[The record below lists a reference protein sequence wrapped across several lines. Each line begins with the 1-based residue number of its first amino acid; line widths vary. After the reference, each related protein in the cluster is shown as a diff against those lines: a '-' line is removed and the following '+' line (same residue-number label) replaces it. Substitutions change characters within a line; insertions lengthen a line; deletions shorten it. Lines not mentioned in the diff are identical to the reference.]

1 MPAREWSVSAVTA
14 GFLAVLISYAGPLL
28 IFFQAAQ
35 AANAPPALMASW
47 VWAVSVGAAV
57 AGIGLSWWLRVPV
70 ITAWSAP
77 GTALLITLFPAL
89 PLAEALGAYV
99 TAAAIVLVV
108 GLTGSFDALVRRIPR
123 GVCAG
128 MMAGILFPFGLRAF
142 KAAESMP
149 LLTLSML
156 AGFLVAR
163 RCWPRWHLVLTL
175 ALGVAL
181 TAALGQGDWS
191 ALRLELA
198 RPVFTAP
205 AWSWASTLSLALPLA
220 VVSLTGQFLP
230 GMLILRGAGYAT
242 PARPVLVATGLA
254 SLATAPFGGITTVLA
269 AITAALCTG
278 REAHEDPRRR
288 WVAGVA
294 NGLFYLLGGT
304 LAGSIIALFTAL
316 PAQFVAVLAGLA
328 LLGAIA
334 ANVQAAMADADQ
346 REGALVAFVA
356 TASGM
361 TLFGLGSAFWG
372 VVLGGVAHVVL
383 QWRRPAALPRPP
395 SSVAASAAP
404 ANAAAPAG
412 GAARLSR

>member
-1 MPAREWSVSAVTA
+1 MPGRDWSVSAVTA

-35 AANAPPALMASW
+35 AAHAPPALTASW
-47 VWAVSVGAAV
+47 VWAISMGAAA
-57 AGIGLSWWLRVPV
+57 AGMALSWWLRVPV

-89 PLAEALGAYV
+89 PLAEAVGAYL
-99 TAAAIVLVV
+99 TAAAIVVAV
-108 GLTGSFDALVRRIPR
+108 GLTGSFDALMRRIPR

-149 LLTLSML
+149 LLTLCML
-156 AGFLVAR
+156 AGFLLAR
-163 RCWPRWHLVLTL
+163 RWWPRYHLVATL

-181 TAALGQGDWS
+181 TAALGEGDWS

-198 RPVFTAP
+198 HPMFTAP

-220 VVSLTGQFLP
+220 MVSLTGQFLP
-230 GMLILRGAGYAT
+230 GMVILRGAGYAT

-254 SLATAPFGGITTVLA
+254 SLAMAPFGGITTVLA

-278 REAHEDPRRR
+278 REAHEDPARR

-294 NGLFYLLGGT
+294 NGLFYLVGGT

-334 ANVQAAMADADQ
+334 ANVQAAMADAQQ
-346 REGALVAFVA
+346 REGALVAFLA
-356 TASGM
+356 TASGL

-372 VVLGGVAHVVL
+372 VVLGGATHAVL
-383 QWRRPAALPRPP
+383 QWRRPAAAPALPPTP
-395 SSVAASAAP
+395 AAP
-404 ANAAAPAG
+404 ANAALPSPGPAP
-412 GAARLSR
+412 LSR

>member
-1 MPAREWSVSAVTA
+1 MLGRDWSVSAVTA

-35 AANAPPALMASW
+35 AAHAPPALTASW
-47 VWAVSVGAAV
+47 VWAISMGAAA
-57 AGIGLSWWLRVPV
+57 AGMALSWWLRVPV

-89 PLAEALGAYV
+89 PLAEAVGAYL
-99 TAAAIVLVV
+99 TAAAIVVAV
-108 GLTGSFDALVRRIPR
+108 GLTGSFDALMRRIPR

-149 LLTLSML
+149 LLTLCML
-156 AGFLVAR
+156 GGFLLAR
-163 RCWPRWHLVLTL
+163 RWWPRYHLVATL

-181 TAALGQGDWS
+181 TAALGEGDWS

-230 GMLILRGAGYAT
+230 GMVILRGAGYAT

-254 SLATAPFGGITTVLA
+254 SLAMAPFGGITTVLA

-278 REAHEDPRRR
+278 REAHEDPARR

-294 NGLFYLLGGT
+294 NGLFYLVGGT

-334 ANVQAAMADADQ
+334 ANVQAAMADTQQ
-346 REGALVAFVA
+346 REGALVAFLA
-356 TASGM
+356 TASGL

-372 VVLGGVAHVVL
+372 VVLGGATHAVL
-383 QWRRPAALPRPP
+383 QWRRPAAA
-395 SSVAASAAP
+395 AASPKPAAP
-404 ANAAAPAG
+404 ANVALPSPGPAP
-412 GAARLSR
+412 LSR